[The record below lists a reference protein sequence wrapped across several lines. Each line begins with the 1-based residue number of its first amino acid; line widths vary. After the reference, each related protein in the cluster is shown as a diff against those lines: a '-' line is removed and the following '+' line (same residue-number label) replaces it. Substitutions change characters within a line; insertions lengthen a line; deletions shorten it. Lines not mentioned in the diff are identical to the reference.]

1 MKQNFFR
8 CGILGWAMEIFW
20 TGLHSFRV
28 RDPKLTGTSSLWMF
42 PIYGCAAF
50 LAPLMRR
57 LRRYAFWQRGLIY
70 IVSDLSGRIHQRQS
84 AESARHVSL
93 ELWTESISD
102 PRSHPSGFCP
112 ALVSGRSSVR
122 ANDKSFK
129 NKLNFPPV
137 SCILMGRA
145 RPLSVRLY

>member
-1 MKQNFFR
+1 MMKQNFFR

-57 LRRYAFWQRGLIY
+57 LHRYAFWQRGLIY
-70 IVSDLSGRIHQRQS
+70 MSLIYLPWSHSQRF
-84 AESARHVSL
+84 L
-93 ELWTESISD
+93 
-102 PRSHPSGFCP
+102 
-112 ALVSGRSSVR
+112 
-122 ANDKSFK
+122 
-129 NKLNFPPV
+129 
-137 SCILMGRA
+137 
-145 RPLSVRLY
+145 

>member
-70 IVSDLSGRIHQRQS
+70 MSLIYLAEYISGSLLNQR
-84 AESARHVSL
+84 
-93 ELWTESISD
+93 
-102 PRSHPSGFCP
+102 GMCP
-112 ALVSGRSSVR
+112 WNYGRSPFQIREVIR
-122 ANDKSFK
+122 LDFA
-129 NKLNFPPV
+129 
-137 SCILMGRA
+137 
-145 RPLSVRLY
+145 PLWFLAGLLFERMISHSKTS

>member
-70 IVSDLSGRIHQRQS
+70 MSLIYLAEYISGSLLNQR
-84 AESARHVSL
+84 
-93 ELWTESISD
+93 
-102 PRSHPSGFCP
+102 GMCP
-112 ALVSGRSSVR
+112 WNYGRSPFQIREVIR
-122 ANDKSFK
+122 LDFA
-129 NKLNFPPV
+129 
-137 SCILMGRA
+137 
-145 RPLSVRLY
+145 PLWFLTGLLFERMISPSKTS

>member
-1 MKQNFFR
+1 MMKQNFFR

-70 IVSDLSGRIHQRQS
+70 MSLIYLAEYISGSLLNQR
-84 AESARHVSL
+84 
-93 ELWTESISD
+93 
-102 PRSHPSGFCP
+102 GMCP
-112 ALVSGRSSVR
+112 WNYGRSPFQIREVIR
-122 ANDKSFK
+122 LDFA
-129 NKLNFPPV
+129 
-137 SCILMGRA
+137 
-145 RPLSVRLY
+145 PLWFLAGLLFERMISHSKTS

>member
-1 MKQNFFR
+1 MMKQIFFR

-57 LRRYAFWQRGLIY
+57 LHRYAFWQRGLIY
-70 IVSDLSGRIHQRQS
+70 MSLIYLAEYISG
-84 AESARHVSL
+84 SL
-93 ELWTESISD
+93 LNL
-102 PRSHPSGFCP
+102 RGMCP
-112 ALVSGRSSVR
+112 WNYGRSPFQIREVIR
-122 ANDKSFK
+122 LDFA
-129 NKLNFPPV
+129 
-137 SCILMGRA
+137 
-145 RPLSVRLY
+145 PLWFLAGLLFERMISPSKTS